1 MISLRFRLNPYVISS
16 KRLEWVS
23 QVYQKIGLQFNEKP
37 RTSAILNSN
46 GIIRYK
52 TLFQMSD
59 ETEEIT
65 ARKDFSRFTR
75 WWLAD
80 MNGEVK
86 KN

>member
-1 MISLRFRLNPYVISS
+1 MYQFHPNYDRRPPQPRRAPRPQAVSLGLNSVVS
-16 KRLEWVS
+16 K
-23 QVYQKIGLQFNEKP
+23 
-37 RTSAILNSN
+37 AILNSN

-80 MNGEVK
+80 MNDEVK

>member
-1 MISLRFRLNPYVISS
+1 
-16 KRLEWVS
+16 
-23 QVYQKIGLQFNEKP
+23 
-37 RTSAILNSN
+37 
-46 GIIRYK
+46 
-52 TLFQMSD
+52 MSD

-80 MNGEVK
+80 MNDEVK